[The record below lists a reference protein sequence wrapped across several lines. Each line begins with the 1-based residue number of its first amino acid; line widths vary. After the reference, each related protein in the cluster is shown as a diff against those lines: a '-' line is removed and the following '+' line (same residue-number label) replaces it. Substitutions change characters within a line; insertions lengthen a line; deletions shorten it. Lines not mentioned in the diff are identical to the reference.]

1 MKRSTV
7 IVGLAIVMLAVY
19 ATLSL
24 VSVQRDLRDAMEQ
37 TEALR
42 AEIVRAREEG
52 EHVRQKLN
60 ELETDEGMAELAR
73 QRLRL
78 VLPDSE
84 IFIDR

>member
-24 VSVQRDLRDAMEQ
+24 ASVQRDLRDAMEQ